1 MKKLLYIALI
11 ALAGM
16 STSCQDTLDL
26 KSSDKVESKNYW
38 RDKNDAEGAM
48 ASAYSMLE
56 CANDFY
62 AFAEVRWTVE
72 AYREDMVDL
81 GGDAVNYLNWTELYN
96 FTYSNSNTQFS
107 KYWSANYTGIN
118 RANQIIANLPK
129 IPSDKIKDTEKEQ
142 LMAEAKFLRAYYH
155 MKLLLNWE
163 KIIIRNS
170 EIVVEADLSKDVSTR
185 EATWDFIIKDLQDAT
200 VLVSKRT
207 DETIGRATKG
217 AAYSYLGF
225 AYLTRAY
232 EEKAKKDE
240 HLQNAVNALKQV
252 TGYSLVKDY
261 LSMFNGTNKN
271 SPESIFEMQFT
282 KSFNNKANYQTSLHQ
297 WIAASELGGWDE
309 ILPNKMLVDEF
320 KKEGKISATGNYD
333 SRLYATI
340 FFQDPYFNDGKGK
353 VYGTEYD
360 STFCDFTDSG
370 IAKPGTSYDK
380 PVFRKYLPTRKVDIT
395 DNWQTDVNVPLMRYS
410 NVLLMLAEAYN
421 EQGHPELATPLINQ
435 VRERADMPAMTG
447 TTQAD
452 VRAQIEHER
461 IIEFPLENFRFYDL
475 RRWGKAKA
483 ALTAVGRDG
492 YSENKNAFFP
502 IPQKEIFANNAI
514 SK

>member
-1 MKKLLYIALI
+1 MKKLTYIALI
-11 ALAGM
+11 ALAGI
-16 STSCQDTLDL
+16 STSCQDMLDL
-26 KSSDKVESKNYW
+26 KSPDKVESKNYW

-72 AYREDMVDL
+72 AFREDIFDL
-81 GGDAVNYLNWTELYN
+81 GADAVNYQNWTELYN

-129 IPSDKIKDTEKEQ
+129 IPADKISDTDREQ
-142 LMAEAKFLRAYYH
+142 LMAESKFLRAYYH
-155 MKLLLNWE
+155 FKLLLNWE
-163 KIIIRNS
+163 KIIIRDK
-170 EIVVEADLSKDVSTR
+170 EILVDADFHKSLATR

-200 VLVSKRT
+200 ALEAKRT

-232 EEKAKKDE
+232 EEKAKKEE
-240 HLQNAVNALKQV
+240 HLQNAVNALIEVK
-252 TGYSLVKDY
+252 GYSLVKDY

-282 KSFNNKANYQTSLHQ
+282 KSFNNKADYQTSLHQ
-297 WIAASELGGWDE
+297 WIAAGELGGWDE
-309 ILPNKMLVDEF
+309 ILPSKMLVDEY
-320 KKEGKISATGNYD
+320 KKEGKMATTGRYD
-333 SRLYATI
+333 SRMYSTL
-340 FFQDPYFNDGKGK
+340 FVNDPYFNDPTNPR
-353 VYGTEYD
+353 VYGATYN
-360 STFCDFTDSG
+360 DFFSDNKAS
-370 IAKPGTSYDK
+370 
-380 PVFRKYLPTRKVDIT
+380 FRKYLPSRLVDIQ